1 MRFTALISTVS
12 TGAARTALLA
22 AFVTAALVSPVY
34 AQTVPAPQP
43 VESQPLPPPAAAP
56 TTPAAPPATLA
67 EPSQAQPTQTQPPQ
81 AQPPQAPSA
90 TPSDATPAT
99 MPASP
104 APATPPVTAQPAP
117 AAPPSPGAQ
126 SAGVETLVPPSRDP
140 SMPDK
145 VELGSKP
152 AALLRGASTWDDGY
166 DKLTGAFTKLS
177 EAMAANGIRVT
188 GKPVAVF
195 LETDDLGFRFEAQ
208 LPIERAPAERPS
220 ALPADIRFGLT
231 PGGTAWRFIHRAPY
245 EDIDS
250 TYEAI
255 TAYLDQRGIDAKEA
269 FIEEYVTL
277 GQGPADDGL
286 EINIFVQPRK

>member
-12 TGAARTALLA
+12 TGAARTALA
-22 AFVTAALVSPVY
+22 AIVTAALVTPVH

-56 TTPAAPPATLA
+56 TTPAALPATLA
-67 EPSQAQPTQTQPPQ
+67 EPTQNQPTPTQAQPTQGQT
-81 AQPPQAPSA
+81 A
-90 TPSDATPAT
+90 TPSDPTPAT
-99 MPASP
+99 PPASP
-104 APATPPVTAQPAP
+104 TPATPPVTAQPAP
-117 AAPPSPGAQ
+117 AAPSSPGAQ

-145 VELGSKP
+145 VELASKP

-166 DKLTGAFTKLS
+166 DKLTGAFAKLS
-177 EAMAANGIRVT
+177 EAMAAHGIHVT

-195 LETDDLGFRFEAQ
+195 LGTDDLGFRFEAQ
-208 LPIERAPAERPS
+208 LPIDRAPAERPS
-220 ALPADIRFGLT
+220 ALAADIRFGLT

>member
-12 TGAARTALLA
+12 TGAARTALA
-22 AFVTAALVSPVY
+22 ALVTAALVMPVH

-56 TTPAAPPATLA
+56 TTPAAPSATLA
-67 EPSQAQPTQTQPPQ
+67 EPTQAQP
-81 AQPPQAPSA
+81 AQGQSA
-90 TPSDATPAT
+90 TPSDPTPGT
-99 MPASP
+99 PSASP

-126 SAGVETLVPPSRDP
+126 NAGIETLVPPSRDP

-145 VELGSKP
+145 VELASKP

-166 DKLTGAFTKLS
+166 DKLTAAFTKLQD
-177 EAMAANGIRVT
+177 AMTKFGIPIT

-208 LPIERAPAERPS
+208 LPIERAPAERSPEL
-220 ALPADIRFGLT
+220 AADIRFGLT
-231 PGGTAWRFIHRAPY
+231 PSGRAWRFVHRAPY
-245 EDIDS
+245 DEIDS

-286 EINIFVQPRK
+286 EINIFVQPLK

>member
-1 MRFTALISTVS
+1 M
-12 TGAARTALLA
+12 
-22 AFVTAALVSPVY
+22 P
-34 AQTVPAPQP
+34 
-43 VESQPLPPPAAAP
+43 
-56 TTPAAPPATLA
+56 
-67 EPSQAQPTQTQPPQ
+67 
-81 AQPPQAPSA
+81 PSA
-90 TPSDATPAT
+90 
-99 MPASP
+99 
-104 APATPPVTAQPAP
+104 
-117 AAPPSPGAQ
+117 
-126 SAGVETLVPPSRDP
+126 DP

-145 VELGSKP
+145 VELPAKP

-166 DKLTGAFTKLS
+166 DKLTAAFTKLG

-195 LETDDLGFRFEAQ
+195 LGTDDLGFRFEAQ

-220 ALPADIRFGLT
+220 SLAADIRFGLT

>member
-1 MRFTALISTVS
+1 M
-12 TGAARTALLA
+12 
-22 AFVTAALVSPVY
+22 
-34 AQTVPAPQP
+34 
-43 VESQPLPPPAAAP
+43 
-56 TTPAAPPATLA
+56 
-67 EPSQAQPTQTQPPQ
+67 
-81 AQPPQAPSA
+81 
-90 TPSDATPAT
+90 
-99 MPASP
+99 
-104 APATPPVTAQPAP
+104 
-117 AAPPSPGAQ
+117 
-126 SAGVETLVPPSRDP
+126 VETLVAPSRDP

-145 VELGSKP
+145 VELAAKP

-166 DKLTGAFTKLS
+166 DKLTGAFTKLGD
-177 EAMAANGIRVT
+177 AMAAHGIRVT

-208 LPIERAPAERPS
+208 LPIERAPSERPAS
-220 ALPADIRFGLT
+220 LAADIRFGLT
-231 PGGTAWRFIHRAPY
+231 PSGPAWRFIHRAPY

-269 FIEEYVTL
+269 FIEEYVTF